1 MLVEFLHNYLSH
13 QFSFD
18 IHLYNQY
25 NLDLQ
30 YLLLENYY
38 KFYNLNDSEVYK
50 FFFLYLVGIH
60 FYIHIHNIF
69 DWLTDTIKECKDNQ
83 ENKNKVH
90 YQGAI
95 DECNLLF
102 KIVYQDYLI
111 FNN

>member
-1 MLVEFLHNYLSH
+1 MRTLETIRMYNFAQKNHWQLMCDLSDNDYDIDYFSGRISINDDFDCFLQMQKN
-13 QFSFD
+13 F
-18 IHLYNQY
+18 N
-25 NLDLQ
+25 
-30 YLLLENYY
+30 
-38 KFYNLNDSEVYK
+38 
-50 FFFLYLVGIH
+50 
-60 FYIHIHNIF
+60 IHNIF

-102 KIVYQDYLI
+102 KIVYQDYLM